1 MKKFITWMLAC
12 LILVSTVAGTA
23 SNVQAATVSR
33 NNPVNGD
40 YSYYAVYGTIYRV
53 NNQTG
58 KNTKIKALK
67 DAFELFDLT
76 YYKGYLYFT
85 EDLYYG
91 TEMEKNQICRMKA
104 DGSGY
109 EVLGWGQ
116 SPTIYKDRIYYIK
129 NKVVTDVYGSS
140 TEAVGIAK
148 MDQGCRIYYFD
159 TKSRKK
165 KQVCSIPNGDGNF
178 SGVIGK
184 NVYYYCYDKQATY
197 CYNLSSKKTMK
208 LIDKNVTILTTKG
221 KYMVVECFLSQKE
234 FEKTGK
240 TNEIAIMKKSGKGYK
255 KLIRFYVS

>member
-1 MKKFITWMLAC
+1 
-12 LILVSTVAGTA
+12 
-23 SNVQAATVSR
+23 
-33 NNPVNGD
+33 
-40 YSYYAVYGTIYRV
+40 
-53 NNQTG
+53 
-58 KNTKIKALK
+58 
-67 DAFELFDLT
+67 
-76 YYKGYLYFT
+76 
-85 EDLYYG
+85 
-91 TEMEKNQICRMKA
+91 MEKNQICRMKA

-197 CYNLSSKKTMK
+197 CIICL
-208 LIDKNVTILTTKG
+208 
-221 KYMVVECFLSQKE
+221 QK
-234 FEKTGK
+234 
-240 TNEIAIMKKSGKGYK
+240 
-255 KLIRFYVS
+255 RQ

>member
-1 MKKFITWMLAC
+1 M
-12 LILVSTVAGTA
+12 
-23 SNVQAATVSR
+23 
-33 NNPVNGD
+33 
-40 YSYYAVYGTIYRV
+40 
-53 NNQTG
+53 
-58 KNTKIKALK
+58 
-67 DAFELFDLT
+67 
-76 YYKGYLYFT
+76 
-85 EDLYYG
+85 
-91 TEMEKNQICRMKA
+91 
-104 DGSGY
+104 
-109 EVLGWGQ
+109 
-116 SPTIYKDRIYYIK
+116 
-129 NKVVTDVYGSS
+129 YGSS

-148 MDQGCRIYYFD
+148 MDLNGNNKKNINKMPNDSSSYYRELTIVNGRIYYLDSKYNGKLISTNMSGKDKKFYDGIDSYWSGLKVAGNKIYYMDQGCHIYYFD

>member
-1 MKKFITWMLAC
+1 
-12 LILVSTVAGTA
+12 
-23 SNVQAATVSR
+23 
-33 NNPVNGD
+33 
-40 YSYYAVYGTIYRV
+40 
-53 NNQTG
+53 
-58 KNTKIKALK
+58 
-67 DAFELFDLT
+67 
-76 YYKGYLYFT
+76 
-85 EDLYYG
+85 
-91 TEMEKNQICRMKA
+91 MEKNQICRMKA

-159 TKSRKK
+159 TKSKKK